1 MIQPEGVLVR
11 TTARNFADTV
21 EETRK
26 VLRSV
31 GQTIFAE
38 IDQSAAAG
46 SVNQSL
52 RPTTIFVFGNP
63 NAGTALMQSAPLL
76 ALDLPLKLLVWQ
88 GDDNTTRVAYRS
100 VSSIAGVYGVPAVE
114 ARAAQ
119 IDGAIERL
127 IDAIV
132 SPSR

>member
-11 TTARNFADTV
+11 TTARSYSDTV
-21 EETRK
+21 AEARS

-38 IDQSAAAG
+38 IDQTAAAR
-46 SVNQSL
+46 SANASL

-63 NAGTALMQSAPLL
+63 MAGTALMQSAPLL
-76 ALDLPLKLLVWQ
+76 ALDLPLKLLIWQ

-100 VSSIAGVYGVPAVE
+100 VSSVASVYGVPSVE

-119 IDGAIERL
+119 IDGAVERL

-132 SPSR
+132 SPGR